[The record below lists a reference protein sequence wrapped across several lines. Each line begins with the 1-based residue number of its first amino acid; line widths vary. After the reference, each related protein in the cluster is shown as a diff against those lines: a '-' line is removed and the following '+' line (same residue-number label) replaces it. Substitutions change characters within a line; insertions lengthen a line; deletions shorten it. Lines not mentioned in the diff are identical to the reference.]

1 MKWEKYYVVNEV
13 FDDIKKA
20 TEKTIKEMKEIE
32 REFYRNNFEKW
43 INYTLR
49 HTIYSERTITKFK
62 RYVKKMEALKEEMDK
77 LKK

>member
-1 MKWEKYYVVNEV
+1 M
-13 FDDIKKA
+13 
-20 TEKTIKEMKEIE
+20 TEKNIIIEKMKEIE

-43 INYTLR
+43 INYTR
-49 HTIYSERTITKFK
+49 KHTIYSERTITKFK

>member
-1 MKWEKYYVVNEV
+1 M
-13 FDDIKKA
+13 
-20 TEKTIKEMKEIE
+20 TEKNIIIEKVKEIE

-43 INYTLR
+43 IDYTLK
-49 HTIYSERTITKFK
+49 HTIYSERTITKFE